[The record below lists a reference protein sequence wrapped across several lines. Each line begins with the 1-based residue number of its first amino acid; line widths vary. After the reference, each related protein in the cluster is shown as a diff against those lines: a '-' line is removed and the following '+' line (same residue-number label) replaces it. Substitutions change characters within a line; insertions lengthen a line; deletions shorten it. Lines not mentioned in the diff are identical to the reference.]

1 MIEKVSYG
9 RKLKIEDFEKLK
21 KSVPG
26 SKIDFW
32 GYIQDQNDF
41 QKYSGPFRNHPGSI
55 SIYKNIIFNKIRPK
69 SRKIDKKMYFLYK
82 IPHLNVVFLF

>member
-1 MIEKVSYG
+1 MDENW
-9 RKLKIEDFEKLK
+9 KIEDFEKLK

-41 QKYSGPFRNHPGSI
+41 
-55 SIYKNIIFNKIRPK
+55 
-69 SRKIDKKMYFLYK
+69 
-82 IPHLNVVFLF
+82 